1 MEAGRE
7 RHWIPA
13 GQPKIRRLGP
23 AVDLQAPQYTVEST
37 GGTQDPG
44 NMPEHAQV
52 GLPEL
57 VIARDGSQARIVLLP
72 GAELARDF
80 DVAGR
85 RGIHQRSLIPQG
97 AAWTGALEL
106 QLMDLEYARL
116 LGRIR
121 GENAQLHAL
130 NLD

>member
-44 NMPEHAQV
+44 NIPEHAQV

-72 GAELARDF
+72 GAELLNR
-80 DVAGR
+80 V
-85 RGIHQRSLIPQG
+85 
-97 AAWTGALEL
+97 LE
-106 QLMDLEYARL
+106 RL
-116 LGRIR
+116 LYLGLVP
-121 GENAQLHAL
+121 NLFTTAL
-130 NLD
+130 LSAHVF